1 MSNKSSPSVISEES
15 PVFITGDCLQN
26 IDSFLSKR
34 AGMLLLAATLILI
47 VLASINAS
55 TGSEMIR
62 LGKKQLELVSDVKT
76 QQQFFTLH
84 QDDTN
89 RELRVMR
96 QGIWKIVDKINCR
109 DTKSKHQTL
118 PSTTTSTTT
127 TSAAASAHN
136 DSDQEPE
143 YGDDLGS
150 GADI

>member
-15 PVFITGDCLQN
+15 PVFTTGDCLQS

-34 AGMLLLAATLILI
+34 AGMLLLAAALILI
-47 VLASINAS
+47 ILASINAS
-55 TGSEMIR
+55 TGTEMIR
-62 LGKKQLELVSDVKT
+62 LVKKQEELVSHVKT

-109 DTKSKHQTL
+109 DTKTTTQPI
-118 PSTTTSTTT
+118 PSTTTSTTS
-127 TSAAASAHN
+127 TSATASAHN
-136 DSDQEPE
+136 NSDQEPE